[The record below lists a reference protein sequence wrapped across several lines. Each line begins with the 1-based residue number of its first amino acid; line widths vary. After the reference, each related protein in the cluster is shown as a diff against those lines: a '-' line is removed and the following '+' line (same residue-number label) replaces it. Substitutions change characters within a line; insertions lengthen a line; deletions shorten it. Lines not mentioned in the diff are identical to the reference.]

1 MHYNAHAPQGT
12 SELDV
17 RYSDFGG
24 AAQCGAAVLQ
34 NAIRDAVE
42 EGVQAALDKVRSFLH
57 LLPSLCAMLLG
68 RQCRAALDK

>member
-1 MHYNAHAPQGT
+1 MHYNSHAPQGT

-17 RYSDFGG
+17 RYSDCGG
-24 AAQCGAAVLQ
+24 AAHCEAAVLQ
-34 NAIRDAVE
+34 GALRDAVE

-57 LLPSLCAMLLG
+57 LLPYLCAMLLR